1 MGISARAMTIFIR
14 LSNDMRNFGLQ
25 ILDCGLKTRPQAR
38 AGRLRLIQNPTTRKR
53 VPRIRNGGG
62 FSLTEVLI
70 VIALIVLILAMAL
83 PAFNFITGGRSVEA
97 ATNQISAM
105 LSRARTEAIG
115 LQEIRGVMF
124 YIDPVT
130 NRQMMT
136 LVKTTPSKGT
146 IDATTNSAV
155 DTDAW
160 LDVNSDEDHIP
171 MPKGIGIQVT
181 NDDTNAALQPDR
193 YIGFNTYSTASNGL
207 TIPIGGVI
215 LFDGYGR
222 LANKHYGFRMTNNTA
237 SSNGAPSL
245 MAQLLLPNNT
255 TLLNTDDFCQ
265 LKSPNAPLSSFGF
278 VLFEEDLMKDK
289 FGEGYATDPTYSGA
303 NYNSSTEK
311 PEEQWLDDNA
321 TAVLI
326 NRYNGTLVKGN

>member
-1 MGISARAMTIFIR
+1 MNMKNCQLPIADCRLKSRPAHALVNWQSAIGNRQ
-14 LSNDMRNFGLQ
+14 S
-25 ILDCGLKTRPQAR
+25 RPA
-38 AGRLRLIQNPTTRKR
+38 
-53 VPRIRNGGG
+53 

-136 LVKTTPSKGT
+136 LVKTTPSKGI
-146 IDATTNSAV
+146 IDTNTNSAV

-171 MPKGIGIQVT
+171 MPKGIGIEVA
-181 NDDTNAALQPDR
+181 NDGAAVISTATDR
-193 YIGFNTYSTASNGL
+193 YIGFNTY
-207 TIPIGGVI
+207 
-215 LFDGYGR
+215 
-222 LANKHYGFRMTNNTA
+222 NT
-237 SSNGAPSL
+237 GA
-245 MAQLLLPNNT
+245 
-255 TLLNTDDFCQ
+255 
-265 LKSPNAPLSSFGF
+265 
-278 VLFEEDLMKDK
+278 
-289 FGEGYATDPTYSGA
+289 
-303 NYNSSTEK
+303 
-311 PEEQWLDDNA
+311 QWQHD
-321 TAVLI
+321 
-326 NRYNGTLVKGN
+326 

>member
-1 MGISARAMTIFIR
+1 MK
-14 LSNDMRNFGLQ
+14 NFRFW
-25 ILDCGLKTRPQAR
+25 ILDCGLKA
-38 AGRLRLIQNPTTRKR
+38 RLRADARRRFQIQNPPTRKR
-53 VPRIRNGGG
+53 VPRIRKG

-83 PAFNFITGGRSVEA
+83 PAFNFITGGRSVDA
-97 ATNQISAM
+97 ATNQVSAM
-105 LSRARTEAIG
+105 LSRARTEALG

-130 NRQMMT
+130 NREMMT
-136 LVKTTPSKGT
+136 LVKESPSKGSFDNDPST
-146 IDATTNSAV
+146 GTNPDV
-155 DTDAW
+155 DVW

-181 NDDTNAALQPDR
+181 NDDTNIALQPDR
-193 YIGFNTYSTASNGL
+193 YIGFNVNTVQN

-222 LANKHYGFRMTNNTA
+222 LANKHYGFRMTNVNA
-237 SSNGAPSL
+237 QHGAPSG
-245 MAQLLLPNNT
+245 MAQLLIPTVMNNT
-255 TLLNTDDFCQ
+255 TPDATDFCQ
-265 LKSPNAPLSSFGF
+265 LAKPNAPLSSFGF

-289 FGEGYATDPTYSGA
+289 FGEGYASDPTYSGA
-303 NYNSSTEK
+303 NYTTESG
-311 PEEQWLDDNA
+311 EEKWLDENA

-326 NRYNGTLVKGN
+326 NRYNGTLVRGD